1 MMKNTARLALALLAA
16 LTVASCGGG
25 HGSTAA
31 VVPQRTVKTASAQL
45 VIVIPVRPPAS
56 AARRPQFVSGGT
68 QSGSVTVTGSVNSVQ
83 PFSLAPSAP
92 NCTTTSSARTC
103 TIVVDLPIG
112 SDTIVLSTFDGVLVG
127 GQTTGHLLATASKTQ
142 TVVEGQSNNVVISL
156 LGVPATVTFAP
167 VQTITSTGSTTTVP
181 LTVTVFDAS
190 GTAIT
195 GTDPYSVPVN
205 LQVQP
210 LAAGNAL
217 LLSVNGLAP
226 GPAQITRPTDTV
238 ALVYGGRYGS
248 GNYTLSALS
257 TVDGHQLGGTTAF
270 KIVPGLRLASQI
282 FSNMANADI
291 VQRYDSKDIWF
302 TEPAAHKIGTLS
314 SSNVFT
320 EFAVASGKEP
330 RHIVFTGVNGVPGGG
345 GSPFF
350 VTEIPDTIGTLQT
363 NGTITERSLPTA
375 NAGLAGI
382 AYDAGHF
389 QLWFAEQT
397 AAKIGVMTLGGS
409 FTEYPVGIVG
419 SAPASVALNNLG
431 GGVFFTDPGTNAI
444 GWLKPDHSVVEF
456 AIPTANA
463 SPSVIV
469 SVTTNNTWFA
479 EANSAKLGHLDNAT
493 GQITEYPAGDVIV
506 SLIPGATDGFTAL
519 WAITRNGTIEHF
531 DASGNAVVV
540 ANTLVGNGPP
550 FVGTIGANSD
560 LWVLRAGASIADLD
574 EVIY

>member
-16 LTVASCGGG
+16 LTVASCAGG

-45 VIVIPVRPPAS
+45 VIVIPVRPAAS

-83 PFSLAPSAP
+83 AFSLAPNAP
-92 NCTTTSSARTC
+92 NCTTTASARTC
-103 TIVVDLPIG
+103 TIVVDLPLG
-112 SDTIVLSTFDGVLVG
+112 SDTIVLSTFDGALAA

-142 TVVEGQSNNVVISL
+142 TIVEGQSNNVVISL
-156 LGVPATVTFAP
+156 LGVPASATIAVP
-167 VQTITSTGSTTTVP
+167 QPITSTGNSTTVP

-195 GTDPYSVPVN
+195 GTDPYSVPVIV
-205 LQVQP
+205 QVSP
-210 LAAGNAL
+210 LPAGNAFQF
-217 LLSVNGLAP
+217 SVNGLAP
-226 GPAQITRPTDTV
+226 GAAQLTRPTDTL
-238 ALVYGGRYGS
+238 ALVYPGRGGS
-248 GNYTLSALS
+248 GSYTANVTSS
-257 TVDGHQLGGTTAF
+257 VDGHQLGSNTAF
-270 KIVPGLRLASQI
+270 KIVPGLRLATQI

-302 TEPAAHKIGTLS
+302 TEPAARKIGTLS

-330 RHIVFTGVNGVPGGG
+330 RHIVFTGVNGVAGGG

-363 NGTITERSLPTA
+363 NGTITERSVPTA

-382 AYDAGHF
+382 TWDGGHF

-397 AAKIGVMTLGGS
+397 AAKIGLMTLGGAFS
-409 FTEYPVGIVG
+409 EYPVGIAG
-419 SAPASVALNNLG
+419 SSPASVALNNLG

-469 SVTTNNTWFA
+469 GNTTNDTWFA
-479 EANSAKLGHLDNAT
+479 EANAPKLGHLDNAT
-493 GQITEYPAGDVIV
+493 GHITEYAAGDVIV
-506 SLIPGATDGFTAL
+506 SLIPGASDGFTAL
-519 WAITRNGTIEHF
+519 WAITQNGTIEHF
-531 DASGNAVVV
+531 DTSGNAVVV
-540 ANTLVGNGPP
+540 ANTLVGNGPA
-550 FVGTIGANSD
+550 FVGTIGVNSD
-560 LWVLRAGASIADLD
+560 IWVLRRGASIADLD